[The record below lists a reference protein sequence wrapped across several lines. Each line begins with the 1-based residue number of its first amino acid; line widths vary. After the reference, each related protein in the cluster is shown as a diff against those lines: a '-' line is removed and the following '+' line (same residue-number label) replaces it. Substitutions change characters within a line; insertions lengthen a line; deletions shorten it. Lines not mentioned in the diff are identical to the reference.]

1 MPLKMSAS
9 ACGHENN
16 RKISEHFPFSGC
28 PSLQR
33 RHKMAGQAILG
44 DTVLKSAIAMEA
56 ATPTVETLV
65 ADHTGMVFRIAY
77 SILRNHHDAED
88 AAQECFLRGWKQKDR
103 LHEVSNAKTWLA
115 RIAWTTALDKRR
127 SSRAMVSLSVV
138 SLSDEQSGAEL
149 AQSIPDL
156 AVAADQQLASAQ
168 MQQMLERLIV
178 RLPED
183 LRSTLELSTV
193 QELNSAEIAEVMKI
207 PEGSVRTRLFRARK
221 QLKEKLTVLLEGRK
235 HG

>member
-1 MPLKMSAS
+1 
-9 ACGHENN
+9 
-16 RKISEHFPFSGC
+16 
-28 PSLQR
+28 
-33 RHKMAGQAILG
+33 MAGQAILG

-88 AAQECFLRGWKQKDR
+88 AAQECFLRVWKQKDR